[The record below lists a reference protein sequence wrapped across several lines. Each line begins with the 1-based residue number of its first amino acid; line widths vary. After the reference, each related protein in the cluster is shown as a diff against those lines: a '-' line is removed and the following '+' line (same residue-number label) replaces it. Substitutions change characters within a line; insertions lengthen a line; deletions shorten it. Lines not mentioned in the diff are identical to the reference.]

1 MADESP
7 AKCDETAD
15 ERTSLFGTEPIP
27 AYSDDETRPPQAERG
42 SSDASGD
49 ETATRQRRRRP
60 AQARRRRPNND
71 DDDEEENV
79 RHSIDNA
86 LLVVPVSICMLVV
99 IATVLSV
106 TTYQNSS
113 GNKLIY
119 LPYDE
124 TDSSGGSQFGQAI
137 INASV
142 FIGIV
147 VVMTVVLVILYK
159 KRCYKVLH
167 GWLILTTVALVF
179 FFSGLYLVNILE
191 KYNKA
196 MDWFTFA
203 MILWN
208 FGIMGMF
215 AIHWKG
221 PLRVQQAYHIFISA
235 LLALIFIQ
243 YLPDW
248 TTWVLLAFFVVYDL
262 LAVLCPKGPL
272 RILVE
277 TAAERNENIFP
288 SLIYSST
295 MLWTVTMADNEGG
308 GGGGGRKEAED
319 DEEDSDGD
327 DDGHNNEGSMTE
339 SQRHTQAADRLAA
352 RSDSRRP
359 QSSNENNEQPKRG
372 AKLGLGDF
380 IFYSLLLGKAASDSG
395 GDWNVILACY
405 ISILMGLCLTL
416 LWLLMRKKALPA
428 LPISITF
435 GIIFYFATSGLI
447 SPFVSAMAK
456 HQVFM

>member
-1 MADESP
+1 MATT
-7 AKCDETAD
+7 TAD
-15 ERTSLFGTEPIP
+15 PIEPNGNEGVTETSSLMMHRGEIYAEEEPRSPTEERSGPDSESQGPRRRVR
-27 AYSDDETRPPQAERG
+27 RPERR
-42 SSDASGD
+42 SGD
-49 ETATRQRRRRP
+49 E
-60 AQARRRRPNND
+60 D
-71 DDDEEENV
+71 DDDDGESV
-79 RHSIDNA
+79 RHGVDNA
-86 LLVVPVSICMLVV
+86 LLVVPVSVCMLVV

-106 TTYQNSS
+106 ASYQNTT

-124 TDSSGGSQFGQAI
+124 TDASGGSQFGEAI
-137 INASV
+137 VNASV

-167 GWLILTTVALVF
+167 GWLIVTTVALVF
-179 FFSGLYLVNILE
+179 FFSGLYLIKILE

-196 MDWFTFA
+196 MDWITFV
-203 MILWN
+203 ITIWN
-208 FGIMGMF
+208 FGIVGML

-221 PLRVQQAYHIFISA
+221 PLRIQQAYHIFISA

-248 TTWVLLAFFVVYDL
+248 TTWILLAFFVVYDL

-295 MLWTVTMADNEGG
+295 MLWTVTMAENEG
-308 GGGGGRKEAED
+308 RSKRHRTTESAPA
-319 DEEDSDGD
+319 DEEED
-327 DDGHNNEGSMTE
+327 MTE
-339 SQRHTQAADRLAA
+339 SQRHTAAADHLSAGSPDGDPDA
-352 RSDSRRP
+352 RGREQHIQSEPNSSDS
-359 QSSNENNEQPKRG
+359 QPKEKRG

-380 IFYSLLLGKAASDSG
+380 IFYSLLLGKAANDSG

-416 LWLLMRKKALPA
+416 LWLLIKKKALPA

-456 HQVFM
+456 HQVFT